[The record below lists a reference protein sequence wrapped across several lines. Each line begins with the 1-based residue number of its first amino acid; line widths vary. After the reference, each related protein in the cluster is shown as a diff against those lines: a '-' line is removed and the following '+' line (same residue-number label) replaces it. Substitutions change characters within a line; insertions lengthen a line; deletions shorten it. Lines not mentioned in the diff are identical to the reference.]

1 VPPLYRLTQGGK
13 TVYARDD
20 AEGNEPDLLKKE
32 FRAARSQGGV
42 SALQGP
48 GRDDGLAAQGNH
60 HVALLVLY
68 RIFWR
73 LTHAA
78 PALPASVSPLV
89 ARAAGLGHLALYLL
103 MLAVP
108 IIGVP
113 TLLWRGRG
121 LDFGLFQIAS
131 PFTRTPEIYKPL
143 TEIHELGA
151 FALVILALL
160 HAAVGVWHQFVQKDG
175 ILLRMMPGR

>member
-1 VPPLYRLTQGGK
+1 MTTDQAIQRYNSRAILLHWLIAAMILLLFAGGLTIDAFPKDWKSAMINLHALGGL
-13 TVYARDD
+13 T
-20 AEGNEPDLLKKE
+20 L
-32 FRAARSQGGV
+32 
-42 SALQGP
+42 
-48 GRDDGLAAQGNH
+48 
-60 HVALLVLY
+60 ALLVLY

-78 PALPASVSPLV
+78 PALPASVSPLI

>member
-1 VPPLYRLTQGGK
+1 MTTDQAIQRYNSRAILLHWLIAAMILLLFVGGLTIDAFPKDWKSAMINLHALGGL
-13 TVYARDD
+13 T
-20 AEGNEPDLLKKE
+20 L
-32 FRAARSQGGV
+32 
-42 SALQGP
+42 
-48 GRDDGLAAQGNH
+48 
-60 HVALLVLY
+60 ALLVIY

-78 PALPASVSPLV
+78 PALPASVSPLI

>member
-1 VPPLYRLTQGGK
+1 MTTDQAIQRYNSRAILLHWLIAAMILLLFVGGLTIDAFPKGWKSAMINLHALGGL
-13 TVYARDD
+13 T
-20 AEGNEPDLLKKE
+20 L
-32 FRAARSQGGV
+32 
-42 SALQGP
+42 
-48 GRDDGLAAQGNH
+48 
-60 HVALLVLY
+60 ALLVIY

-78 PALPASVSPLV
+78 PALPASVSPLI

-108 IIGVP
+108 FIGVP